1 MKNLFK
7 TMAIVAALTAAC
19 TSAKA
24 QLYLSGSMSMLNS
37 SGETERVDPN
47 QNQTY
52 EKDHGN
58 TFNIGTEIGYYFN
71 ENMAFGA
78 DVSLSHNKNK
88 NGNDKNIWTANN
100 KFYFNPFFRYDF
112 ITNDKISLGAKTE
125 AILGFGKTKNH
136 DSDLYKDN
144 EFGVSITPVFNYK
157 FTPHWSA
164 GVEFGKLSYTH
175 RNIKNEDNGAVNYT
189 KTDITNTW
197 LCNLTLKSLTF
208 SVVYTF

>member
-7 TMAIVAALTAAC
+7 AIAFVAVFAAAT
-19 TSAKA
+19 TSANA

-37 SGETERVDPN
+37 SGETTNR
-47 QNQTY
+47 NQTND
-52 EKDHGN
+52 KDHGN
-58 TFNIGTEIGYYFN
+58 SLNVGAEIGYYFN
-71 ENMAFGA
+71 DNMAFGA

-88 NGNDKNIWTANN
+88 NANDKNIWSAYN

-112 ITNDKISLGAKTE
+112 ISNDKISLGAKAE
-125 AILGFGKTKNH
+125 AILGFGKAKNN
-136 DSDLYKDN
+136 DLDIYKDK

-164 GVEFGKLSYTH
+164 GVEFGQLSYSH
-175 RNIKNEDNGAVNYT
+175 KNTDYEDNGAVNYT